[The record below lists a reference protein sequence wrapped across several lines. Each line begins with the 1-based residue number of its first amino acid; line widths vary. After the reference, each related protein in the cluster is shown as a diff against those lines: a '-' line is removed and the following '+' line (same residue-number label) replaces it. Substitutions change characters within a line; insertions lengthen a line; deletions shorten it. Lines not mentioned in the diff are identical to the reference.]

1 VAFKE
6 NSMTDNL
13 GRLESAEE
21 YHESIT
27 PNTPRRSGT
36 AILIL
41 TDCYGGCD
49 GG

>member
-1 VAFKE
+1 MRLNQRESPRKSVTKE
-6 NSMTDNL
+6 
-13 GRLESAEE
+13 A
-21 YHESIT
+21 
-27 PNTPRRSGT
+27 